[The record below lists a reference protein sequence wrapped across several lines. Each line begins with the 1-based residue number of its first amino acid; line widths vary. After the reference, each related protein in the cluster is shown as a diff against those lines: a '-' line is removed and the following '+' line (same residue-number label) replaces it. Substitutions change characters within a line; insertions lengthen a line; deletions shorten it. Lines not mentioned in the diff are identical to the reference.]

1 MKQTDPASITR
12 WILPAVIGTAAFVGF
27 IHYGA
32 TPLVPTIAAFAAL
45 AGFTIAGYAL
55 TIESIERLRMSTQS
69 AIDAVVAQ
77 LTKAHTELAD
87 QLEAATLG
95 IQAQL
100 VDAGVA
106 DTVDL
111 SALAALAQKLDDLV
125 PDAEVDEAVED
136 DEDDDDDEVEVDEDD
151 EVLAGIG
158 EGDDEAVAVDE
169 AVEDDDDK

>member
-77 LTKAHTELAD
+77 LTKAHTE

-106 DTVDL
+106 DKVDL
-111 SALAALAQKLDDLV
+111 SALAAIAQKLDDLV